1 MAGLFIALFV
11 DKCTAC
17 QSHWKSDFGWHR
29 FQKWAYSLAL
39 AWSVRGL
46 KSLKRFWNT
55 WWPSE
60 AASRLVS
67 LSNYCLWC
75 VFFFSVSWSRA
86 YSLCGLR
93 LYTSCTSNDITYNS
107 IRFKKPLDSF
117 SPQIQRKGSGD
128 YLIMI
133 LAVNRRL
140 WAIFLSRV
148 HLEQEQTPGSRLKTY
163 ISLCLSDSWFSETLY
178 SQYVSSWMKIIVSV
192 HVSPNYIYLIDC

>member
-39 AWSVRGL
+39 AWGVRRL

-67 LSNYCLWC
+67 LKNYCLWC
-75 VFFFSVSWSRA
+75 VFGFLKSSVWFMRLKFIHEQWSNLLWYQVLKTFRHFLA
-86 YSLCGLR
+86 A
-93 LYTSCTSNDITYNS
+93 NS
-107 IRFKKPLDSF
+107 KKRF
-117 SPQIQRKGSGD
+117 
-128 YLIMI
+128 
-133 LAVNRRL
+133 RRL
-140 WAIFLSRV
+140 FSYDFGCK
-148 HLEQEQTPGSRLKTY
+148 QKG
-163 ISLCLSDSWFSETLY
+163 LSDFLASS
-178 SQYVSSWMKIIVSV
+178 SSWKRAKTGK
-192 HVSPNYIYLIDC
+192 LA